1 MFRTIGAAAVLVI
14 TSVAALGCGKGLSLE
29 DATIRC
35 DQEKTAKG
43 SLFGPGTY
51 NECLTCYETC
61 GDECT
66 SVASSPPAYK
76 CSDELDQLTID
87 ASKSST
93 SSGGTSGGSK

>member
-1 MFRTIGAAAVLVI
+1 MFRTIGAAAVLVL
-14 TSVAALGCGKGLSLE
+14 TSMAALGCGKGLSEE

-43 SLFGPGTY
+43 SLFGTETY

-66 SVASSPPAYK
+66 SVASSPPEYK
-76 CSDELDQLTID
+76 CADELDQLTID
-87 ASKSST
+87 ASKD
-93 SSGGTSGGSK
+93 GSK